1 MSKIK
6 NEFIQRLYVF
16 SVSYLSVG
24 LCHVIKHLLI
34 SLNLNESTKTSRS
47 YIYALTNFRNYP
59 EQTPLFNVIQKL
71 TRISEKTV
79 ELSGRQ
85 LRHNL

>member
-1 MSKIK
+1 M
-6 NEFIQRLYVF
+6 NQRKRVAL
-16 SVSYLSVG
+16 
-24 LCHVIKHLLI
+24 
-34 SLNLNESTKTSRS
+34 
-47 YIYALTNFRNYP
+47 IYALTNFRNYP

-85 LRHNL
+85 LRHNLDENKNVTIARGRPSR